1 MKGII
6 LASHGR
12 LAEGLLDTLNIF
24 SNDPEQVQA
33 LCLMP
38 GDDVAEF
45 LDRLKGT
52 IDSVDTGDGVVVF
65 CDLLFGSPCNLSA
78 RFLNDP
84 EYADRMQVITG
95 MNLPMVLEY
104 TTARESGMDFAEV
117 IETGKSGIA
126 DFNQMLA
133 NR

>member
-12 LAEGLLDTLNIF
+12 MAEGLLDTLKIF
-24 SNDPEQVQA
+24 SDDPQQVEA

-45 LDRLKGT
+45 VEKLREAVGR
-52 IDSVDTGDGVVVF
+52 VDTGDGAVVF
-65 CDLLFGSPCNLSA
+65 CDLLFGSPCNCSA

-84 EYADRMQVITG
+84 EYAERLQVITG

-104 TTARESGMDFAEV
+104 TAAREGGMEFAEV
-117 IETGKSGIA
+117 IETGRNGIA